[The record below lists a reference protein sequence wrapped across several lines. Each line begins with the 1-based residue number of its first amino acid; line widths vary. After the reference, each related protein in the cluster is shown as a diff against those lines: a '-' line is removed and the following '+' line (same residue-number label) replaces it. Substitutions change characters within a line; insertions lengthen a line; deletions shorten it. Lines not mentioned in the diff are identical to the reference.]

1 MNTSSLFLF
10 FVVVKIYL
18 INAQPA
24 KDDQKAL
31 EFITLAEKELHET
44 GINFTEIS
52 WTYATNITDY
62 NEEQEKEYQV
72 CFKDHFFHDKI
83 QNIIKMQ

>member
-1 MNTSSLFLF
+1 MNTSSIFLF
-10 FVVVKIYL
+10 YAVVLIYST
-18 INAQPA
+18 NAQPA

-31 EFITLAEKELHET
+31 EFITEAEKELHET

-62 NEEQEKEYQV
+62 NEDQEKEYQV
-72 CFKDHFFHDKI
+72 CIHTLLSHFE
-83 QNIIKMQ
+83 